1 MRKMLN
7 TLFINSEDAYLALEN
22 ENVVVL
28 RGEEK
33 MGQYPLT
40 ILENIV
46 SFSYKGASPA
56 LMGACAARDI
66 HLCFLTPNGRFLA
79 RVCGQSR
86 GNVLLRKEQYRVSD
100 DSAQSCMVAR
110 NMIFGK
116 IFNSR
121 WVLER
126 MLRDHAMRADLP
138 SYQPVTAGYAA
149 PQQGA
154 MSGEPEVPAFVNEG
168 AAGQRVSPYAAMP
181 DMPMQSQQA
190 PAQEQHEDRSTPR
203 SFMDGIPAY
212 MRRK

>member
-66 HLCFLTPNGRFLA
+66 HLCFMTPNGRFLA

-86 GNVLLRKEQYRVSD
+86 GT
-100 DSAQSCMVAR
+100 CCFAR
-110 NMIFGK
+110 NSIAFRMISLK
-116 IFNSR
+116 AA
-121 WVLER
+121 W
-126 MLRDHAMRADLP
+126 LP
-138 SYQPVTAGYAA
+138 ET
-149 PQQGA
+149 
-154 MSGEPEVPAFVNEG
+154 
-168 AAGQRVSPYAAMP
+168 
-181 DMPMQSQQA
+181 
-190 PAQEQHEDRSTPR
+190 
-203 SFMDGIPAY
+203 
-212 MRRK
+212 